1 MSEPSRTARGHAF
14 TVSACRD
21 LRYCEAVRAGFT
33 WFFEALVAG
42 LLLGCGA
49 RLAMRV
55 LSYLA
60 GTAAEFSTGGS
71 VEIVVFGTLLGTPLA
86 LVVFL
91 VRNWRGWTHPWV
103 GLWVSLGIF
112 ATLAARPS
120 PSAQSALAASP
131 VPGVV
136 ILLVFGALFASF
148 GLWIDARW
156 RVRRRAL
163 KTPKR
168 RTEHGV
174 RELCE

>member
-1 MSEPSRTARGHAF
+1 VAAPEHTIA
-14 TVSACRD
+14 VSALHE
-21 LRYCEAVRAGFT
+21 LRYCEAVRTGVT

-55 LSYLA
+55 LSWVA

-86 LVVFL
+86 LGLFL
-91 VRNWRGWTHPWV
+91 LRSWRGWTHPWV

-120 PSAQSALAASP
+120 PSARSALAASP
-131 VPGVV
+131 VPGAV
-136 ILLVFGALFASF
+136 IFLVFGALFALF

-156 RVRRRAL
+156 RVRSRPPVKPDGRS
-163 KTPKR
+163 R
-168 RTEHGV
+168 ME
-174 RELCE
+174 